1 VYYQI
6 IAYVSEQ
13 GILLFEQ
20 GIGFRERGFIG
31 ANMPRRSCATDRR
44 SFEGVG
50 VPRTLFDLIEAKLL
64 RTQEE
69 LTGAAARR
77 RRVGRKSDE

>member
-20 GIGFRERGFIG
+20 GIGFREQGFIG
-31 ANMPRRSCATDRR
+31 ANMPRSSCATDRR
-44 SFEGVG
+44 SFGDAG
-50 VPRTLFDLIEAKLL
+50 IDM
-64 RTQEE
+64 
-69 LTGAAARR
+69 
-77 RRVGRKSDE
+77 